1 METRDA
7 GECQSPVSRSADS
20 VYVGGLLTMK
30 VSCKLGHRVGSVE
43 ERAAESVTV
52 VPEAWAAKY

>member
-1 METRDA
+1 
-7 GECQSPVSRSADS
+7 
-20 VYVGGLLTMK
+20 MK